1 MQTIVLQRTDGPL
14 VVDLYQPPADHEPL
28 PVLLVHGWG
37 GSGRYWSSLIA
48 RLDQRYR
55 FIVPD
60 LPGVGR
66 SLPVRRAYSMADQ
79 VAAIEA
85 LLDHLQLR
93 RVQLVGHSMGGALG
107 MLLAAKRP
115 ELIERL
121 VLTSI
126 CLFRNERE
134 RRSFVLITRMLA
146 LSMRLRAPWMADV
159 ALLRQSSARRY
170 FYRVPQDEAI
180 LRAGFLDYLLMDRA
194 TAVASAHSA
203 ASPAIPAA
211 AARVQCPT
219 LLIAPR
225 EDQVMPVAN
234 VEYTGRV
241 IPGCTIR
248 WIEQCGHLP
257 MVEQPDQYAALVDG
271 FLCSAQAQRR
281 ALPDEPVA
289 AYSRG

>member
-1 MQTIVLQRTDGPL
+1 MQTIVLQRPDGPL
-14 VVDLYQPPADHEPL
+14 VVDLYEPPADDEAL

-48 RLDQRYR
+48 RLGHRYR
-55 FIVPD
+55 LIVPD

-93 RVQLVGHSMGGALG
+93 RVHLVGHSMGGALG
-107 MLLAAKRP
+107 MLLAAQRP
-115 ELIERL
+115 DLIERL

-134 RRSFVLITRMLA
+134 RRSFVLITKMLA

-170 FYRVPQDEAI
+170 FYRVPEDETI
-180 LRAGFLDYLLMDRA
+180 LRAGFLDYLDRKS
-194 TAVASAHSA
+194 V
-203 ASPAIPAA
+203 
-211 AARVQCPT
+211 V
-219 LLIAPR
+219 
-225 EDQVMPVAN
+225 
-234 VEYTGRV
+234 
-241 IPGCTIR
+241 
-248 WIEQCGHLP
+248 
-257 MVEQPDQYAALVDG
+257 
-271 FLCSAQAQRR
+271 
-281 ALPDEPVA
+281 
-289 AYSRG
+289 